1 MISGVLDFA
10 ANIAAPYRLWDVP
23 IVVAALITLDDSCC
37 YRFKGTCT
45 FFNLVFQLEG
55 WCDRRDRV
63 IRSK

>member
-45 FFNLVFQLEG
+45 FFVQT
-55 WCDRRDRV
+55 
-63 IRSK
+63 